1 MYDPSMNTLERF
13 RLDGRTAIVTGASR
27 GIGKAIAHAL
37 ADAGANVVVSSRKKE
52 AIEAAAHDIVSAG
65 GKAHAV
71 VAHAGADDDQARLV
85 DEAVAVYGGV
95 DVVVANAATN
105 PTFGPVLDADA
116 GVFDKIMQVN
126 VRGPLMLAKAAH
138 PHLAKSGR
146 GSLIFISSVGG
157 ISPEPFLGLYSVSKA
172 AVLSLSTV
180 LAKEWGPDVRSNV
193 ICPGIVKTKFA
204 EAIWSNEAIVDAT
217 IKTQPIP
224 RVAEPD
230 EIAGMALFLASDASS
245 YCTGGTYVVD
255 GGHLI

>member
-1 MYDPSMNTLERF
+1 MSALDRF

-27 GIGKAIAHAL
+27 GIGAAIAMAL
-37 ADAGANVVVSSRKKE
+37 AEAGASVVVSSRKKE
-52 AIEAAAHDIVSAG
+52 AIEETAHRITAAG

-71 VAHAGADDDQARLV
+71 VAHAGIDADQERLV
-85 DEAVAVYGGV
+85 AEAIKVFGGV

-105 PTFGPVLDADA
+105 PVFGPVLDVDA

-138 PHLAKSGR
+138 PHLSAHGR
-146 GSLIFISSVGG
+146 GSLVFISSVGG
-157 ISPEPFLGLYSVSKA
+157 ISPEPLLGLYSVSKA
-172 AVLSLSTV
+172 AVVSLSKV

-204 EAIWSNEAIVDAT
+204 EAIWSNEAIVEAT

-224 RVAEPD
+224 RVAEPE

-245 YCTGGTYVVD
+245 YCTGGVYVVD
-255 GGHLI
+255 GGHLV

>member
-1 MYDPSMNTLERF
+1 MSALDRF

-27 GIGKAIAHAL
+27 GIGAAIAMAL
-37 ADAGANVVVSSRKKE
+37 AEAGASVVVSSRKKE
-52 AIEAAAHDIVSAG
+52 AIEEMAHRITAAG

-71 VAHAGADDDQARLV
+71 VAHAGNDADQERLV
-85 DEAVAVYGGV
+85 AEAVAVFGGI

-105 PTFGPVLDADA
+105 PVFGPVLDVDA

-126 VRGPLMLAKAAH
+126 VQGPLMLAKAAH
-138 PHLAKSGR
+138 PHLSAHGR
-146 GSLIFISSVGG
+146 GSLVFISSVGG
-157 ISPEPFLGLYSVSKA
+157 ISPEPLLGLYSVSKA
-172 AVLSLSTV
+172 ALLSLSKV

-204 EAIWSNEAIVDAT
+204 EAIWSNDAIVEAT

-224 RVAEPD
+224 RVAEPE

-245 YCTGGTYVVD
+245 YCTGGVYVVD
-255 GGHLI
+255 GGHLV